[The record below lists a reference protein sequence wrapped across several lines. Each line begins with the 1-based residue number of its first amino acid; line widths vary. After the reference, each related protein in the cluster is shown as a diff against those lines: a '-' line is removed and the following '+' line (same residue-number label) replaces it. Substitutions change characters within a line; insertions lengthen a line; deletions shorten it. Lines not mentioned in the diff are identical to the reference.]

1 MSEERIQNITSP
13 QPEEQEIDLIELAQK
28 VWASRK
34 LVFKACGIA
43 ALVGLVVA
51 FSIPKEYS
59 TSVTLAPES
68 GGKSGG
74 GSMGALAAMAGI
86 NLGTSSGEDALSPEL
101 YPDIVSSTPFLIE
114 LFDVKVK
121 DQKAKVDTALYAY
134 LKEEQR
140 SPWWSAIFSAPFK
153 VLGWTLSLFKD
164 EPEEGDAK
172 LDPFRLTKDESA
184 IADALSKRISVSVD
198 KKTGVTT
205 LSVTM
210 QDPLISA
217 SLTDTVMH
225 CLQNYITDYRTNK
238 ARHDLAFTE
247 KLYGEAKASYESA
260 QKKYANFVDANQ
272 NIILLSYRA
281 EQERLQN
288 EMNLAYQV
296 YTQVSQ
302 QLQMARAKVQEIT
315 PVYTVVQ
322 PATVPLKPAKPNKLM
337 ILIGFMF
344 LAGVG
349 SVGWILFVKDLLKG
363 WKKQN
368 QISFFLICMT
378 VRRKISSRF
387 QSIQQPMNRSIHR
400 RMKIIIHT

>member
-121 DQKAKVDTALYAY
+121 DQKAKVDTTLYAY

-172 LDPFRLTKDESA
+172 LDPFRLTRDESA

-247 KLYGEAKASYESA
+247 KLYGEVRKFCRCKPEY
-260 QKKYANFVDANQ
+260 
-272 NIILLSYRA
+272 NITELSR
-281 EQERLQN
+281 R
-288 EMNLAYQV
+288 
-296 YTQVSQ
+296 
-302 QLQMARAKVQEIT
+302 ARAFTE
-315 PVYTVVQ
+315 
-322 PATVPLKPAKPNKLM
+322 
-337 ILIGFMF
+337 
-344 LAGVG
+344 
-349 SVGWILFVKDLLKG
+349 
-363 WKKQN
+363 
-368 QISFFLICMT
+368 
-378 VRRKISSRF
+378 
-387 QSIQQPMNRSIHR
+387 
-400 RMKIIIHT
+400 

>member
-121 DQKAKVDTALYAY
+121 DQKAKVDTTLYAY

-172 LDPFRLTKDESA
+172 LDPFRLTRDESA

-260 QKKYANFVDANQ
+260 QKKYDFDRLHVLGRCRQCGMDIICKRFIKGMEKANNMMTDNDMMCWHALYTAPKSEHKLMQRLNAAGYTTYCPMQAVFVKWKGH
-272 NIILLSYRA
+272 IR
-281 EQERLQN
+281 
-288 EMNLAYQV
+288 
-296 YTQVSQ
+296 
-302 QLQMARAKVQEIT
+302 KVIT
-315 PVYTVVQ
+315 PLFSGCLFVAGNVSEVTLLASLQKAAILVNNEGKSLSIE
-322 PATVPLKPAKPNKLM
+322 ACKAELPAK
-337 ILIGFMF
+337 F
-344 LAGVG
+344 AQ
-349 SVGWILFVKDLLKG
+349 LLK
-363 WKKQN
+363 
-368 QISFFLICMT
+368 L
-378 VRRKISSRF
+378 
-387 QSIQQPMNRSIHR
+387 
-400 RMKIIIHT
+400 

>member
-1 MSEERIQNITSP
+1 MSEENKLNTTPQ

-34 LVFKACGIA
+34 LVFKACGYA
-43 ALVGLVVA
+43 VLVGLVVA

-59 TSVTLAPES
+59 TSVTLAPET

-86 NLGTSSGEDALSPEL
+86 SLGASSGEDALSPEL

-114 LFDVKVK
+114 RFDVKVK
-121 DQKAKVDTALYAY
+121 DQKDKIDTTLYAY
-134 LKEEQR
+134 LDEYQR
-140 SPWWSAIFSAPFK
+140 GPWWGAITSAPFK
-153 VLGWTLSLFKD
+153 ALGWVISLFKD
-164 EPEEGDAK
+164 KEEEGVAVK
-172 LDPFRLTKDESA
+172 TDPFRLTKDEAA
-184 IADALSKRISVSVD
+184 IATALSKRISVSGD

-217 SLTDTVMH
+217 SLTDTVMR

-247 KLYGEAKASYESA
+247 KLYKEAKDNYTAA
-260 QKKYANFVDANQ
+260 QSKYASFVDANQ

-288 EMNLAYQV
+288 EMNLAYNV
-296 YTQVSQ
+296 YTQVAQ
-302 QLQMARAKVQEIT
+302 QLQMAKAKVQEIT

-322 PATVPLKPAKPNKLM
+322 PASVPLRPAKPNKVM
-337 ILIGFMF
+337 ILIGFIF

-363 WKKQN
+363 WKKQTT
-368 QISFFLICMT
+368 I
-378 VRRKISSRF
+378 
-387 QSIQQPMNRSIHR
+387 
-400 RMKIIIHT
+400 

>member
-1 MSEERIQNITSP
+1 MSEENKPNTTLQ

-34 LVFKACGIA
+34 LVFKACGYA
-43 ALVGLVVA
+43 VLVGLVVA

-59 TSVTLAPES
+59 TSVTLAPET

-86 NLGTSSGEDALSPEL
+86 NLGSSSGEDALSPEL

-121 DQKAKVDTALYAY
+121 DQKDKIDTTLYTY
-134 LKEEQR
+134 LDEYQR
-140 SPWWSAIFSAPFK
+140 GPWWGAITSAPFK
-153 VLGWTLSLFKD
+153 ALGWVMSLFKD
-164 EPEEGDAK
+164 KEEEGGTAK
-172 LDPFRLTKDESA
+172 ADPFRLTRDEAA

-217 SLTDTVMH
+217 SLTDTVMR

-247 KLYGEAKASYESA
+247 KLYKEAKDNYTVA
-260 QKKYANFVDANQ
+260 QAKYASFVDANQ

-288 EMNLAYQV
+288 EMNLAYNV
-296 YTQVSQ
+296 YTQVAQ
-302 QLQMARAKVQEIT
+302 QLQMAKAKVQEIT

-322 PATVPLKPAKPNKLM
+322 PASVPLRPAKPNKIM
-337 ILIGFMF
+337 ILIGFIF

-363 WKKQN
+363 WKKQTT
-368 QISFFLICMT
+368 I
-378 VRRKISSRF
+378 
-387 QSIQQPMNRSIHR
+387 
-400 RMKIIIHT
+400 